1 MCVSKVI
8 GTTILI
14 TNVQSSKSI
23 QLDKLLHDT
32 QRFILFNR
40 YAIETAPLQAY
51 SSALVFSPS
60 MSEVRNIYWT
70 QKPSWITRAPTVA
83 ANWSPCLQCLE
94 GHTDWVSSVTFSPDG
109 RLLASAS
116 NDKTVRLWDVGT
128 GAPQGVL
135 EGHSDLVN
143 SVVFSPD
150 GRLLASSSIDETIR

>member
-1 MCVSKVI
+1 MI

-14 TNVQSSKSI
+14 INVQASKSI
-23 QLDKLLHDT
+23 QLDTLLHDT

-60 MSEVRNIYWT
+60 MSEVRNIYWAP
-70 QKPSWITRAPTVA
+70 KPSWITTAPTVA

-94 GHTDWVSSVTFSPDG
+94 GHWDSGNSVAFSPDG

-116 NDKTVRLWDVGT
+116 GDRTVRLWDAGT
-128 GAPQGVL
+128 GAPQGIL
-135 EGHSDLVN
+135 EGHSD
-143 SVVFSPD
+143 SVYSVAFSPD
-150 GRLLASSSIDETIR
+150 GRLLASISSNGKVNV